1 MKLKYE
7 PQILYFGK
15 GVIGVK
21 MRHFENLVLLERK
34 TGTPIK
40 LEFYVTYRLKK
51 ILQVHTL
58 KS

>member
-21 MRHFENLVLLERK
+21 MRHFENLVLFERK

-40 LEFYVTYRLKK
+40 LEFYVTHRFKK
-51 ILQVHTL
+51 ILRVHTL